1 MAITRRSVSSRAA
14 RQAVTPSSTASQ
26 PSAHTAS
33 MEMDALT
40 VTPDER
46 SRIIAGLAFFHGMT
60 QATASDPWRQWQVA
74 EAQIDSVLK
83 AHTPDS
89 VL

>member
-1 MAITRRSVSSRAA
+1 VAITRRSVSSRAA
-14 RQAVTPSSTASQ
+14 RQGVNLSSTASQ
-26 PSAHTAS
+26 PSEHTAS
-33 MEMDALT
+33 REMDALT
-40 VTPDER
+40 VTRDER

-83 AHTPDS
+83 AHTPDGM
-89 VL
+89 L

>member
-1 MAITRRSVSSRAA
+1 VAITRRSVSSRAA
-14 RQAVTPSSTASQ
+14 RQAVTSSSTASQ

-83 AHTPDS
+83 AHTPEG

>member
-1 MAITRRSVSSRAA
+1 
-14 RQAVTPSSTASQ
+14 
-26 PSAHTAS
+26 
-33 MEMDALT
+33 MDALT
-40 VTPDER
+40 VTRDER

-83 AHTPDS
+83 AHTPDGM
-89 VL
+89 L